1 MGQAP
6 PYLLE
11 GRTQII
17 EETIAQQLAGSLSGL
32 DGLIVAGAVLLLFV
46 ISYIFGR
53 QERDTED
60 FFLGGR
66 RVPPVVAC
74 LSFVA
79 TEISALTIVGMPH
92 KAFIEDWR
100 WVQFLIGLALARL
113 IVAFLFIPAF
123 YQYRCTSIYE
133 FLGHRFGAATQYTGS
148 VFFLVTRLLASGVR
162 LYVTCMAVGS
172 IMNWPL
178 ASTIALFTVV
188 SILFIAFGGIKAVV
202 WAGAYEAFFF
212 VVAGAVAVSY
222 LIWHIDGG
230 LVAALQTA
238 HEAGKLSTFDFRL
251 NLNDAGTFWAGMA
264 GGLFSGL
271 VSFGADQEMVQRLLT
286 VETRRSSQKAI
297 VATIV
302 TALPV
307 YCLYLLVGTLLYIFY
322 AQHPEFS
329 GPQEA
334 KEIFP
339 HFARTVLPAGL
350 KGLVLG
356 AIVMASIDSPL
367 SSLTSS
373 FVSDL
378 YRPLIRRHATEKH
391 YLLVS
396 RLGVIGFGLLLAGI
410 AAACSPVQ
418 NILDFAFQVLA
429 LPGGSLLGVF
439 LLGLLTRHKANLAN
453 LPAML
458 VSTGICTV
466 LLVLI
471 QQKMLHLG
479 WTWLIV
485 IGTVLTM
492 GLSCLFGLVARRL
505 DTPAQGRTA

>member
-1 MGQAP
+1 
-6 PYLLE
+6 
-11 GRTQII
+11 
-17 EETIAQQLAGSLSGL
+17 
-32 DGLIVAGAVLLLFV
+32 LFV

-53 QERDTED
+53 EERDTED

-66 RVPPVVAC
+66 RVPPLVAC

-92 KAFIEDWR
+92 KAFVEDWR
-100 WVQFLIGLALARL
+100 WIQFLIGLALARL

-123 YQYRCTSIYE
+123 YQYHCTSIYE
-133 FLGHRFGAATQYTGS
+133 FLGHRFGPATQYTGS
-148 VFFLVTRLLASGVR
+148 LYFLVTRLLGSGVR

-172 IMNWPL
+172 IMDWPL

-202 WAGAYEAFFF
+202 WAGAYEALFF
-212 VVAGAVAVSY
+212 VVAGVLVVGY
-222 LIWHIDGG
+222 LFQHIDGG
-230 LVAALQTA
+230 GVSALQTA
-238 HEAGKLSTFDFRL
+238 YDAGRLRTFDLRL
-251 NLNDAGTFWAGMA
+251 NLNDAGTFWAGTA

-297 VATIV
+297 MATIV
-302 TALPV
+302 TVLPV
-307 YCLYLLVGTLLYIFY
+307 YWLYLLVGTLLYVFY
-322 AQHPEFS
+322 AQHPEL
-329 GPQEA
+329 PQPLEA

-339 HFARTVLPAGL
+339 HFARTILPAGL

-367 SSLTSS
+367 NSLTSS

-378 YRPLIRRHATEKH
+378 YRPLIRRHATERH
-391 YLLVS
+391 YLFVS

-410 AAACSPVQ
+410 AGACSPVE
-418 NILDFAFQVLA
+418 NILDFAFQVLS

-439 LLGLLTRHKANLAN
+439 LLGLLTRHKANRAN

-458 VSTGICTV
+458 VSTIVCTV

-471 QQKMLHLG
+471 QAKILDLG

-485 IGTVLTM
+485 IGTSLTM
-492 GLSCLFGLVARRL
+492 ILSYLFGLAAHMSNRPVQ
-505 DTPAQGRTA
+505 DRTA